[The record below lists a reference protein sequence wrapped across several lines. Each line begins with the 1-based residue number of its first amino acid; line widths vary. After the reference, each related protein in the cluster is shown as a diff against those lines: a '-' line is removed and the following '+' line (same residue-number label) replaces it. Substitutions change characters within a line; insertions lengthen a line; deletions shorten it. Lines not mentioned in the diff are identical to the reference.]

1 MTDLGEQFKNRQL
14 VELERYLSS
23 TSAVRTTAFDDD
35 DPLPSFWSNGGLGAA
50 KCGADGLAADGA
62 VTPQKEARHALNG
75 GVRLVGA
82 VFLAYLAVTAFDP
95 QFKSS
100 SRSLLPSEPMAATIK
115 PDSLA
120 VQEAVSIIKKTPLQV
135 QKTNWSA
142 TLIDYKRSL
151 TEQGSA
157 QKSEARRAESKQ
169 LLSRLEAWM
178 NRSAR
183 AERWHLVVI
192 DLGASQRR
200 KGLARTSSSASTVL
214 RR

>member
-1 MTDLGEQFKNRQL
+1 MTDLGEQFRNRRV

-50 KCGADGLAADGA
+50 KCGADGFAADGA
-62 VTPQKEARHALNG
+62 VTPQKEALNALN

-82 VFLAYLAVTAFDP
+82 VCLAYLAVTALDP

-100 SRSLLPSEPMAATIK
+100 SRSLLPSEPMTATIK

-120 VQEAVSIIKKTPLQV
+120 EQEAVSIIKKTPSQV

-142 TLIDYKRSL
+142 TLIDYKPSL
-151 TEQGSA
+151 TEQDSA
-157 QKSEARRAESKQ
+157 QQSEARQAESKQ
-169 LLSRLEAWM
+169 LLGGLEAWM
-178 NRSAR
+178 NRSVR

-192 DLGASQRR
+192 DLDASQRR
-200 KGLARTSSSASTVL
+200 KGLSRASSSASEVL